1 MSAAVS
7 LVRAADFLKANDH
20 YLILSHRRPDGDTVG
35 SCAALCMAL
44 RAMGKQAWVYPN
56 AQFTPKFAPWL
67 EGLVLPPAESA
78 ISDSQFTILSCDIAS
93 RGLFP
98 FGAEDFPVALALDHH
113 GTNDGFAALTHAD
126 ETMAACGEILVD
138 LLPLLGVEMTR
149 PMAEAI
155 YIAVST
161 DCGCFQYANTSART
175 LRAAAELL
183 EAGAD
188 NRALNLRFFRRIS
201 RARMQLEGMIYS
213 GMGFYH
219 DGLVTVAIITRDM
232 LRETG
237 ATEEDLDD
245 LAGLAGKAENS
256 ILSITIRERPD
267 GSSRVSA
274 RSNPEISSSE
284 LCAVFGGGGH
294 AMAAGC
300 TIQAPP
306 EKAREMLLAVVDELM
321 RVRGQA

>member
-1 MSAAVS
+1 MTLRECARFLSERDGFL
-7 LVRAADFLKANDH
+7 LVTHKN
-20 YLILSHRRPDGDTVG
+20 PDGDTLG
-35 SCAALCMAL
+35 SAAALCSAL
-44 RAMGKQAWVYPN
+44 RRRGKTAWLFPN
-56 AQFTPKFAPWL
+56 GETTKKFLPYVEPFFAP
-67 EGLVLPPAESA
+67 EGFEAACVVSVDVATDEMFAHGFAGQAELC
-78 ISDSQFTILSCDIAS
+78 I
-93 RGLFP
+93 
-98 FGAEDFPVALALDHH
+98 DHH
-113 GTNDGFAALTHAD
+113 PTNSHYAPKELIWAD
-126 ETMAACGEILVD
+126 RAACGEIVLELVKILCGKLSKEEAD
-138 LLPLLGVEMTR
+138 LL
-149 PMAEAI
+149 